1 MPIKII
7 RNNFLLA
14 GMLSFATTTIHAT
27 ENPWILG
34 LNYDAGG
41 DDIATVIYDDGS
53 TNTLSANEGVHFYI
67 GKNFANGVGSPWH
80 THISAGYKT
89 ARVNATNGDLT
100 WSAWP
105 LEAIEFYN
113 MEKIRLGGGLV
124 YQLNP
129 KIEGSGFASGVDVEM
144 DNALGFVLQFEY
156 RFTPAVQTGVSIGLR
171 YTNISYKSVDLISEV
186 NGSSIGGVL
195 SIAF

>member
-1 MPIKII
+1 MPIKVI

-14 GMLSFATTTIHAT
+14 GMLSLATTTAHAT

-41 DDIATVIYDDGS
+41 DDIATVIYNDGS
-53 TNTLSANEGVHFYI
+53 TSTLSANEGIHFYI
-67 GKNFANGVGSPWH
+67 GKSFANGVGSRWY
-80 THISAGYKT
+80 TQISAGYKT

-113 MEKIRLGGGLV
+113 MEKVRFGGGLV

-129 KIEGSGFASGVDVEM
+129 KIDGSGFASGLNLEL

-156 RFTPAVQTGVSIGLR
+156 RFTPAVQKGVSIGLR
-171 YTNISYKSVDLISEV
+171 YTNISYESVDLISEV